1 MNECIFCQIIKKKV
15 QAEIIFENE
24 EMIVIKDE
32 KPRAPVHLLVISKKH
47 IESLNEL
54 EINDLHLVGRMIF
67 QIKELVQSEKIAQD
81 GYKTIINCGQ
91 HGGQVVPHLH
101 MHVLGGEPIAGIV

>member
-15 QAEIIFENE
+15 PAEIIFENE